1 MDSEVIKLV
10 IRKEPTL
17 ELKDEK
23 LFFNI
28 IKASFMQRRK
38 TLANG
43 LVNGG
48 ILQNKTE
55 AVEVLKNIGLEEN
68 VRGEE
73 LSLEQF
79 AKLSNEIYLRK

>member
-1 MDSEVIKLV
+1 M
-10 IRKEPTL
+10 
-17 ELKDEK
+17 
-23 LFFNI
+23 
-28 IKASFMQRRK
+28 
-38 TLANG
+38 
-43 LVNGG
+43 VNGG

-55 AVEVLKNIGLEEN
+55 AVKLLKNIGLEEN